1 MTGRVVEKEAKVEL
15 LENPIPINYD
25 EVPEFTRE
33 DYEARIEKVL
43 ELCDKRGYSHLIVY
57 GDREH
62 ASNIHYLTGLDPR
75 FEEALLI
82 LENGKKPKMILG
94 NECYV
99 YAGMIEIDIDLLRYH
114 PFSLV
119 GQPASSD
126 ATLLDLFKECGI
138 NERSQIGIAGW
149 KYYDPK
155 YHTLDVSILDV
166 PSYIV
171 ETLCLLTDRGHLHNA
186 MDIFTHEEY
195 GIRHNISAKEI
206 VYFEA
211 NGTKASR
218 SVYNVIKNLREGISE
233 IEASAYLCIDGEP
246 LSMHPNVNF
255 GEVNTSYG
263 VRGPTYHQK
272 LRLGDP
278 ICVGMAY
285 RGSLV
290 HRAGVYINT
299 PDDLSEPQKIIRE
312 YFFHTYFKSIAAFYE
327 NFRIGNTCGH
337 IYDVVD
343 KTLGGGEP
351 GGIRKFGIGLSPG
364 HLIHTEEW
372 TTSPFSKGNKTP
384 IRSGMNVQCDY
395 TAMHHDPY
403 LTAHIEDGFVVADE
417 KLRDE
422 VRKISPSCYARI
434 EARQKF
440 MRDVIGIDV
449 PDEVL
454 PLSDF
459 SGVFFP
465 YMANPGIILSLE

>member
-1 MTGRVVEKEAKVEL
+1 MTRRVVEKEVKLDLV
-15 LENPIPINYD
+15 ENPIPINYD
-25 EVPEFTRE
+25 EVPEYTRE

-43 ELCDKRGYSHLIVY
+43 EFCDQRGYSHLIVY

-62 ASNIHYLTGLDPR
+62 FSNIHYLTGLDPR

-82 LENGKKPKMILG
+82 LQRGKNPKMLLG

-99 YAGMIEIDIDLLRYH
+99 YAGMIEIDIDLILYH
-114 PFSLV
+114 PFSLI
-119 GQPASSD
+119 GQPVGNDS
-126 ATLLDLFKECGI
+126 TLLDLFKECGI
-138 NERSQIGIAGW
+138 DETSKVGITGW
-149 KYYDPK
+149 KYYDPGFFN
-155 YHTLDVSILDV
+155 LDVSILDI
-166 PSYIV
+166 PGYIV
-171 ETLCLLTDRGHLHNA
+171 ETLCQLTDRRNLHNA
-186 MDIFTHEEY
+186 MDIFIHEEY
-195 GIRHNISAKEI
+195 GIRNNISAKEI
-206 VYFEA
+206 INFEA

-255 GEVNTSYG
+255 GDVNTSYG

-272 LRLGDP
+272 LKLGDT

-290 HRAGVYINT
+290 HRAGVYINS
-299 PDDLSEPQKIIRE
+299 PDDLTEAQREIRE
-312 YFFHTYFKSIAAFYE
+312 YFFHTYFKSIAAYYE
-327 NFRIGNTCGH
+327 NFKIGNTCGQ
-337 IYDVVD
+337 IYDAVD
-343 KTLGGGEP
+343 KTLGGGRP
-351 GGIRKFGIGLSPG
+351 GGIKKFGIGLCPG

-372 TTSPFSKGNKTP
+372 TSSPFSKGNKTP

-395 TAMHHDPY
+395 TVMHHDPY
-403 LTAHIEDGFVVADE
+403 LTAHIEDGFAVADE
-417 KLRDE
+417 ELRNEVKKL
-422 VRKISPSCYARI
+422 SPSCYARI

-440 MRDVIGIDV
+440 MREVLGINL

-454 PLSDF
+454 PLSDL

-465 YMANPGIILSLE
+465 YMANTGIVLSLE